1 MCQQEFQA
9 EVMDEER
16 QLDEE
21 GQPVDLGEMVFQLGC
36 YLNRAYVAEMQADL
50 PPHKRGNYLERFYE
64 IADMQRKAR
73 RENAA

>member
-36 YLNRAYVAEMQADL
+36 YLNRVRAEELRDME
-50 PPHKRGNYLERFYE
+50 PHKRPGYVERLYE